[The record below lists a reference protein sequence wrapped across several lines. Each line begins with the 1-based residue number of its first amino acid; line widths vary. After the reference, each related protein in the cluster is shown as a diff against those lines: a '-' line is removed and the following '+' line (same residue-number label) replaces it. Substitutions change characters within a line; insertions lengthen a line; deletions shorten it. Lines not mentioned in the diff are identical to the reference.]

1 MYTFDTVFNRIS
13 RGGVIVDYEENEFIL
28 WNNSTGTCQR
38 IALFENGL
46 FIGNE
51 IVARLE
57 RA

>member
-1 MYTFDTVFNRIS
+1 MHTFAHVYNRIKNHAT
-13 RGGVIVDYEENEFIL
+13 IVDYEENEFIL

-46 FIGNE
+46 FVGNE